1 MSVRTSEHGPD
12 LPSAVEFGDPERH
25 DPGRAVAERDVS
37 LAHLAFVAVC
47 LIWGTTYLAIR
58 VALES
63 VPVLLVAGLRW
74 MTAGVL
80 LCAVLLAMGR
90 RLPPRR
96 LWGALILLGVLMNIV
111 GNGFVVFA
119 QQYVASGLTAVLIA
133 VTPFWSALLERW
145 LPNGE
150 RFTTRAL
157 IGLVVGFAGIVVLVW
172 PTMSQ
177 GGAGGRAFA
186 VGVVAIQLA
195 CIGWVCGTSY
205 ARRHEL
211 GADPLPSA
219 ALQMVFSGVML
230 LVAATAH
237 GDWAHLSFT
246 PRTSAAMAYLSVM
259 GSLVAYSAY
268 IYAIQHLRLSLVSL
282 YAYVNPIIAVA
293 LGTLLLGE
301 PLSGRIVLAAGLVF
315 AGTGIVGRK

>member
-1 MSVRTSEHGPD
+1 M
-12 LPSAVEFGDPERH
+12 
-25 DPGRAVAERDVS
+25 S
-37 LAHLAFVAVC
+37 LAHLAFIAVC

-58 VALES
+58 VALET

-74 MTAGVL
+74 MAAGVV

-111 GNGFVVFA
+111 GNGLVVFA

-133 VTPFWSALLERW
+133 VTPFWSALLEQR
-145 LPNGE
+145 LPSGD
-150 RFTTRAL
+150 RFTRRAL
-157 IGLVVGFAGIVVLVW
+157 IGLLVGFAGIVVLVW
-172 PTMSQ
+172 PSVSQ
-177 GGAGGRAFA
+177 GGAGGRAFIG
-186 VGVVAIQLA
+186 GVVAIQLA

-211 GADPLPSA
+211 GADPLASA
-219 ALQMVFSGVML
+219 ALQMVFSGLML
-230 LVAATAH
+230 LGGATVH

-246 PRTSAAMAYLSVM
+246 PRTLAAMAYLTLI

-293 LGTLLLGE
+293 LGALLLGE
-301 PLSGRIVLAAGLVF
+301 PLSGRIVLAAGLVLT
-315 AGTGIVGRK
+315 GTAIVGPK

>member
-1 MSVRTSEHGPD
+1 M
-12 LPSAVEFGDPERH
+12 
-25 DPGRAVAERDVS
+25 S

-47 LIWGTTYLAIR
+47 LIWGTTYLGIR

-74 MTAGVL
+74 MAAGVL

-96 LWGALILLGVLMNIV
+96 MWGALILLGVLMNVV

-133 VTPFWSALLERW
+133 VTPFWSALLERR
-145 LPNGE
+145 LPNGD

-157 IGLVVGFAGIVVLVW
+157 VGLLVGFAGIVVLVW
-172 PTMSQ
+172 PTMTQ
-177 GGAGGRAFA
+177 GGASGRAFIM
-186 VGVVAIQLA
+186 GVIAIQLA

-205 ARRHEL
+205 AKRHEL
-211 GADPLPSA
+211 GGDPLASA
-219 ALQMVFSGVML
+219 ALQMVFSGIML
-230 LVAATAH
+230 LTAATAH

-246 PRTSAAMAYLSVM
+246 PRTLGAMAYLTVM

-282 YAYVNPIIAVA
+282 YAYINPIIAVA

-301 PLSGRIVLAAGLVF
+301 PLSGRIVLAAGLVLM
-315 AGTGIVGRK
+315 GTGIVGRR